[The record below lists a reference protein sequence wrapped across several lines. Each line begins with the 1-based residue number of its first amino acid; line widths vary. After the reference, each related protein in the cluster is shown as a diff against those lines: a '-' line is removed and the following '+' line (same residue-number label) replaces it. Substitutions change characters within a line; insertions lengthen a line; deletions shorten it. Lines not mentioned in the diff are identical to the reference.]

1 MNRQITSISLQPSGS
16 NSTTVDSRQSS
27 TSKRSSGLDVVRTIA
42 CLTVIASHYFLHTSF
57 NTSYFEGLSMFLQ
70 GMMASIVIGS
80 DLYMILTGFLCCN
93 KVFGSVF
100 YKSGIKV
107 VLSYIFFSLLTIVV
121 NVYVFHT
128 GMTWKSGL
136 LGILSFNTI
145 PYAWY
150 IEMWIGLFLMAPF
163 LNIWY
168 KALPSKRMKLYLI
181 ALLLALSAFPDFF
194 NRYGFELVPAYW
206 KQIYPIGFYFIGCF
220 LREYRPVVPR
230 TYLLL
235 MIVLISMIAPGV
247 TLTSHHPTFLHIL
260 GTRSGV
266 FISAIAVAVFI
277 MFYNVDVKNK
287 MARNI
292 FKMISLRSLDIF
304 LCSATFDF
312 YIYPL
317 FNKLYFANQ
326 AQYGLFFFILVPL
339 IFILCYLVASLKR
352 IIFNILARILVPIG
366 VKVALQSK
374 NT

>member
-1 MNRQITSISLQPSGS
+1 
-16 NSTTVDSRQSS
+16 
-27 TSKRSSGLDVVRTIA
+27 
-42 CLTVIASHYFLHTSF
+42 
-57 NTSYFEGLSMFLQ
+57 
-70 GMMASIVIGS
+70 MAIGS

-93 KVFGSVF
+93 KVFGASF

-107 VLSYIFFSLLTIVV
+107 IISYLFFSVFTIVV

-136 LGILSFNTI
+136 LGILSFTTI

-168 KALPSKRMKLYLI
+168 KALPSRKMKLYLI
-181 ALLLALSAFPDFF
+181 GLLLALAAFPDFF

-220 LREYRPVVPR
+220 LREYRPTVPR
-230 TYLLL
+230 LH
-235 MIVLISMIAPGV
+235 VLIMVVLITMIAPGV
-247 TLTSHHPTFLHIL
+247 TMAVHYPTFLHIL

-266 FISAIAVAVFI
+266 FIAALAIGIFLLV
-277 MFYNVDVKNK
+277 YNIDIKSSFT
-287 MARNI
+287 RNI

-304 LCSATFDF
+304 LCSAVFDSF
-312 YIYPL
+312 IYPL
-317 FNKLYFANQ
+317 FKNLYFVNQ
-326 AQYGLFFFILVPL
+326 SQYGLFYFIIIPL
-339 IFILCYLVASLKR
+339 IFVLCYIVASFKR
-352 IIFNILARILVPIG
+352 IFFNIVARLLAPLG
-366 VKVALQSK
+366 LKVALQSK